1 MGWKNLITDYIT
13 RKMTAFAEARS
24 DADKLNALYDLAA
37 HSRILPRERLLEVSE
52 RYTFS
57 AEEQERIVDW
67 AIAQLELAQ

>member
-1 MGWKNLITDYIT
+1 LITDYII
-13 RKMTAFAEARS
+13 RKMTAFAEAQS

-37 HSRILPRERLLEVSE
+37 HSRIVSRERLLEVSE
-52 RYTFS
+52 RYIFS